1 MTGSTTGGPVLLER
15 DGAIATI
22 TLNRPEVL
30 NALSPEMA
38 QALCDAVWEVEA
50 DAGIRCLVLRGAGR
64 GFMAGGDVAG
74 FHAVLDDIG
83 AHAGRMIDVYHLAVR
98 ALCRMEKPVLASLHG
113 AVAGAGLSL
122 ALTAD
127 LAIAADDTVLTLAY
141 AGIGTSPDGGSTYF
155 LPRIVG
161 RRRAMELA
169 LLSER
174 LDAARAET
182 LGLVNR
188 VVPAAKL
195 AEETA
200 AWAERLAAGA
210 TFAHGRA
217 KWLIDRS
224 FEQTLDAQLDAER
237 AAFVQCSGTAD
248 FREGVTAFVEKRR
261 PDFKGR

>member
-1 MTGSTTGGPVLLER
+1 MTGPTVSGPVLLER

-38 QALCDAVWEVEA
+38 QALCEAVWAVDA
-50 DAGIRCLVLRGAGR
+50 DAGVRCLVIRGAGR

-74 FHAVLDDIG
+74 FHAHLDDIAG
-83 AHAGRMIDVYHLAVR
+83 HAGRLIDVYHLAVR
-98 ALCRMEKPVLASLHG
+98 ALTRLEKPVLASLHG

-127 LAIAADDTVLTLAY
+127 LAIAADDTVFTLAY
-141 AGIGTSPDGGSTYF
+141 SGIGTSPDGGSTF
-155 LPRIVG
+155 LLPRIVG

-169 LLSER
+169 LLSDR
-174 LDAARAET
+174 IDAARAET

-188 VVPAAKL
+188 TVPAAQL
-195 AEETA
+195 AAETA
-200 AWAERLAAGA
+200 AWAARLAEGA
-210 TFAHGRA
+210 TVAHGRA

-224 FEQTLDAQLDAER
+224 FEHDLDAQLDAER
-237 AAFVQCSGTAD
+237 AAFVHCTATAD

-261 PDFKGR
+261 PAFRGR